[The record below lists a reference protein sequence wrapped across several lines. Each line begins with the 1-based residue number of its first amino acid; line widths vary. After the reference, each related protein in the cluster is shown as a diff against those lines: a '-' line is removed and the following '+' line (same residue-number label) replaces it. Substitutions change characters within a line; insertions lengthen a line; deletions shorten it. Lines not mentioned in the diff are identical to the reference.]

1 MPIERVLD
9 VMRREVGSAIDPT
22 CFEALEIALSGETLE
37 RLHATDVPAVRLV
50 SALAEDYRQA
60 A

>member
-1 MPIERVLD
+1 MDRER
-9 VMRREVGSAIDPT
+9 A
-22 CFEALEIALSGETLE
+22 C
-37 RLHATDVPAVRLV
+37 DVPEVRLV

>member
-1 MPIERVLD
+1 LQVAIQDQTLD
-9 VMRREVGSAIDPT
+9 RQSAT
-22 CFEALEIALSGETLE
+22 E
-37 RLHATDVPAVRLV
+37 VPAVRLV

>member
-1 MPIERVLD
+1 MPVERVLD
-9 VMRREVGSAIDPT
+9 IMGREVGTGIDAT
-22 CFEALEIALSGETLE
+22 CFEALQIAIHGESIHRE
-37 RLHATDVPAVRLV
+37 SAADVPEVRIV